1 MKTSMSDT
9 SILDSPS
16 TNSMAHTLSVVVPMY
31 NEEELA
37 ADLVFAVQGAL
48 QNYAFAWELIVVDDG
63 SSDATW
69 VHLNNA
75 AKQVGVHVRLIRLL
89 RNFKQTAAMQ
99 AGIDAAR
106 GDVIVTMDGDLQN
119 DPKDIPAL
127 VEKLLAED
135 LDMVAGWRQKR
146 QDGFWLRKL
155 PSHIANRL
163 IRNVSGL
170 QFQDLGC
177 SLKAFRASVL
187 RQVRLYGE
195 MHRFIPAWL
204 ATVTSPQRMAE
215 VPVSH
220 YPRTKG
226 QSKYGLSRTFRVLLD
241 LLSIHYF
248 LRFGSRPGHFFGGL
262 GSIVTGI
269 GLFILTYLGI
279 LKFLGESIGNRPLMF
294 LGFFAVVSGLQLL
307 TTGVIA
313 EILMRTYYDAGK
325 FNSYHT
331 LHASNLKTNEGW
343 HVVI

>member
-1 MKTSMSDT
+1 MFKNE
-9 SILDSPS
+9 
-16 TNSMAHTLSVVVPMY
+16 NSMQSDQLPKRHFLSVVVPMY

-37 ADLVFAVQGAL
+37 SDLILSVQSAL
-48 QNYAFAWELIVVDDG
+48 SDYSHPWELIVVDDG
-63 SSDATW
+63 SNDGTW
-69 VHLNNA
+69 LQLKNA
-75 AKQVGVHVRLIRLL
+75 AAIAGPHVRLIKLL

-119 DPKDIPAL
+119 DPTDIPQL
-127 VEKLLAED
+127 VSKLLRD
-135 LDMVAGWRQKR
+135 DFDMVAGWRKNR
-146 QDGFWLRKL
+146 QDGLWFRKI
-155 PSHIANRL
+155 PSKLANRL

-170 QFQDLGC
+170 NFQDLGC

-187 RQVRLYGE
+187 RKVRLYGE

-215 VPVSH
+215 VPVKH
-220 YPRTKG
+220 FPRLKG
-226 QSKYGLSRTFRVLLD
+226 TSKYGLSRTFRVLLD

-262 GSIVTGI
+262 GSIVTAI
-269 GLFILTYLGI
+269 GFLILTYLGF
-279 LKFLGESIGNRPLMF
+279 LKLSGESIGNRPLMF
-294 LGFFAVVSGLQLL
+294 LGFFAVVSGIQLL

-331 LHASNLKTNEGW
+331 LQAESIEASEGW
-343 HVVI
+343 HVTTNV

>member
-1 MKTSMSDT
+1 MFKNE
-9 SILDSPS
+9 
-16 TNSMAHTLSVVVPMY
+16 NSMQSDQLPKRHFLSVVVPMY

-37 ADLVFAVQGAL
+37 NDLIFSVQSAL
-48 QNYAFAWELIVVDDG
+48 SDYSHPWELIVVDDG
-63 SSDATW
+63 SNDGTW
-69 VHLNNA
+69 LQLKNA
-75 AKQVGVHVRLIRLL
+75 AAIAGPHVRLIKLL

-119 DPKDIPAL
+119 DPTDIPQL
-127 VEKLLAED
+127 VSKLLRDD
-135 LDMVAGWRQKR
+135 LDMVAGWRKNR
-146 QDGFWLRKL
+146 QDGLWFRKI
-155 PSHIANRL
+155 PSKLANRL

-170 QFQDLGC
+170 NFQDLGC

-187 RQVRLYGE
+187 RKVRLYGE

-215 VPVSH
+215 VPVKH
-220 YPRTKG
+220 FPRLKG
-226 QSKYGLSRTFRVLLD
+226 TSKYGLSRTFRVLLD

-262 GSIVTGI
+262 GSIVTAI
-269 GLFILTYLGI
+269 GFLILTYLGF
-279 LKFLGESIGNRPLMF
+279 LKLSGESIGNRPLMF
-294 LGFFAVVSGLQLL
+294 LGFFAVVSGIQLL

-331 LHASNLKTNEGW
+331 LQAESIEASEGW
-343 HVVI
+343 YVTTNV

>member
-1 MKTSMSDT
+1 
-9 SILDSPS
+9 
-16 TNSMAHTLSVVVPMY
+16 MAELSNGPLKLEDQLIPHTLSVVVPMF

-37 ADLVFAVQGAL
+37 SDLIQAVHNAL
-48 QNYAFAWELIVVDDG
+48 SSYPHPWELIVVDDG
-63 SSDATW
+63 SSDGTW
-69 VHLNNA
+69 QQLNLTA
-75 AKQVGVHVRLIRLL
+75 QTVGPHIRLIQLL

-127 VEKLLAED
+127 VHQLLSCD
-135 LDMVAGWRQKR
+135 KDMVAGWRRNR
-146 QDGFWLRKL
+146 QDGLWLRKI
-155 PSHIANRL
+155 PSKLANRL

-170 QFQDLGC
+170 NFQDLGC

-187 RQVRLYGE
+187 RKIRLYGE

-204 ATVTSPQRMAE
+204 ATVTSPHRMAE
-215 VPVSH
+215 MPVAH
-220 YPRTKG
+220 FPRTKG

-262 GSIVTGI
+262 GSLVTGI
-269 GLFILTYLGI
+269 GLLILAYLGF

-294 LGFFAVVSGLQLL
+294 LGFFAVVSGIQLL

-325 FNSYHT
+325 FNSYHS
-331 LHASNLKTNEGW
+331 LNFKPVSANEAW
-343 HVVI
+343 HVGD